1 LKPRKRYIFNVS
13 IPCSSLFAFAHKPVT
28 LEEKIDLIKNNDAV
42 AMLAPTFAID
52 FKYPNIIGMLR
63 HLGFKEVTEL
73 TFGAR
78 MVNWAYANYIKEH
91 LHPHTKYCKEG
102 CEEKNCPCFGVGA
115 SQPLF
120 ISSPCP
126 TVVAMIQ
133 TQYPEFVK
141 YLMPVVSPMAAMA
154 RIHKKYKP
162 KQKVVFISPC
172 WSKENV
178 EAPKYPELID
188 AVITL
193 KDLKEIFAREGIKE
207 DDFTDDYY
215 FDSFIREY
223 TKIYPVSGGLASTSH
238 IQSLFNPGEILIT
251 DGVENIKKAFEEIK
265 AGTSKYRFLD
275 LLNCDGGCIGG
286 PAINNKDFPTEKK
299 KEIIFEYTHRS
310 SETDMGEH
318 KGTVQD
324 AEGIDL
330 SATY

>member
-1 LKPRKRYIFNVS
+1 MTI
-13 IPCSSLFAFAHKPVT
+13 
-28 LEEKIDLIKNNDAV
+28 EEKIELIKNNEAV

-91 LHPHTKYCKEG
+91 PEQ
-102 CEEKNCPCFGVGA
+102 E
-115 SQPLF
+115 LF

-154 RIHKKYKP
+154 KIHKKYKP
-162 KQKVVFISPC
+162 DQKIVFISPC
-172 WSKENV
+172 WAKENV
-178 EAPKYPELID
+178 EAPKYPDLID

-193 KDLKEIFAREGIKE
+193 KDLKQIFEKEGIKE
-207 DDFTDDYY
+207 EDFTKNYY

-223 TKIYPVSGGLASTSH
+223 TKIYPVSGGLAATSH

-251 DGVENIKKAFEEIK
+251 DGVANIKKALDDFK
-265 AGTSKYRFLD
+265 AGTSKYKFLD

-286 PAINNKDFPTEKK
+286 PAINNKDLPTEKK

-310 SETDMGEH
+310 SEADMGEH

-324 AEGIDL
+324 AEGIDF
-330 SATY
+330 SAKY